1 MKLPLVDTYAFPVTV
16 PSSNTA
22 ITIRPFLVKEEKL
35 LLMAQQSKSYDE
47 QVEAISQVIRN
58 CTNNQVE
65 PKTAPFFDIEYL
77 LIQLRT
83 RSVGET
89 INPYYVCR
97 NTVDGEECGHRTA
110 VAVNL
115 QEIKV
120 TDFVTTTPV
129 KSLQVSSRY
138 VLNLR
143 YPTVYTVQ
151 RLLLFNA
158 SIDAA
163 ERSKLAVDVVD
174 SLIDVFDTLE
184 DKDTGTLYKF
194 DDFGRKEKIEFLNS
208 LLSTDY
214 EKITQF
220 VAEMPTVYVETSYT
234 CEKCAFEHNIR
245 LQGMSDFLD

>member
-16 PSSNTA
+16 PSSNTS

-47 QVEAISQVIRN
+47 QVEAIAQVIRN

-89 INPYYVCR
+89 ISPYYVCR
-97 NTVDGEECGHRTA
+97 NTVNDEECGHRSA
-110 VAVNL
+110 VTINL
-115 QEIKV
+115 QDIKV
-120 TDFVTTTPV
+120 TPFVTATPV
-129 KSLQVSSRY
+129 KSLQVSPRY
-138 VLNLR
+138 ILNLR

-151 RLLLFNA
+151 KLLLLNGTA
-158 SIDAA
+158 SEIQQ
-163 ERSKLAVDVVD
+163 RSTNDVVD

-194 DDFGRKEKIEFLNS
+194 DDFGREEKVEFLNS

-220 VAEMPTVYVETSYT
+220 VTEMPTVYVETSYT
-234 CEKCAFEHNIR
+234 CEKCAFEHSIR
-245 LQGMSDFLD
+245 LQGMSDFLG

>member
-16 PSSNTA
+16 PSSNTS

-47 QVEAISQVIRN
+47 QVEAIAQVIRN

-89 INPYYVCR
+89 ISPYYVCR
-97 NTVDGEECGHRTA
+97 NKVNEEECGHRTA
-110 VAVNL
+110 VTINL

-120 TDFVTTTPV
+120 TDFVTTIPV
-129 KSLQVSSRY
+129 KSLQVSPRY

-158 SIDAA
+158 SVDDA

-194 DDFGRKEKIEFLNS
+194 DDFNRTQKIEFLNS

-234 CEKCAFEHNIR
+234 CEKCAFEHSIR
-245 LQGMSDFLD
+245 LQGMSDFLG